1 MKFNIPSYVKN
12 VIEKLEEKNYEAF
25 VVGGSIRD
33 LILGRAPSDFDV
45 TTNAR
50 PEEIEEVFQE
60 YKTLSVGKAF
70 GTIIVV
76 QKEGNL
82 EVTTYRVEGEYLDG
96 RRPSEVMFSNHL
108 VEDLKRRDFTV
119 NAMAYNANT
128 GLVDPFQGREDLQE
142 KRIKSVG
149 NPKERFEEDHLRIL
163 RAVRFAVQLGFTIE
177 VNTYRACKDMGYL
190 LQKISMERIREELFK
205 ILLSEK
211 PSYGLNLLKDLDLLK
226 VILPELVD
234 TIGFEQHNPH
244 HDKDVFDHILC
255 VVDHSPPILEVRL
268 AALLHDIGKP
278 DTFSQDKE
286 GIGHFYGHD
295 KVGAE
300 KAKKI
305 LQRLKCPNELIYS
318 VAILIREHMTQY
330 ANYKDKGLKR
340 LIKRVGKDRIFQ
352 LITLQK
358 SDRICSAGEIKM
370 DVLTQREKEIRR
382 ILESAE
388 AYEKSQLK
396 INGKDL
402 IQLGYVPGKII
413 GEILDDLLEQVID
426 HPQLNDKE
434 KLLQIA
440 RKKFRKNS

>member
-76 QKEGNL
+76 QKEGNV

-340 LIKRVGKDRIFQ
+340 LINRVGKDRIFQ